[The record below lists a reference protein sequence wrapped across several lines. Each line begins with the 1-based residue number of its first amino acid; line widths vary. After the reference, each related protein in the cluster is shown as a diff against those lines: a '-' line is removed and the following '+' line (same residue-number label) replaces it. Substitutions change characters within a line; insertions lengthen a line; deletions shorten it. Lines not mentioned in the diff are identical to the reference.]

1 EKGRIEKQYTV
12 IVNNKDLVGS
22 PKTQLS
28 NSYGALISSYD
39 ALIETIQSAIAD
51 NKIIETE
58 RTAVNQKFADYKVKV
73 SDYEDKINKAID
85 AIIKNVATAEAEKV
99 NERIETW
106 KSSEFLVESEK
117 ITQRVSGAHWE
128 ETYLPK
134 VEDKINRIQVG
145 TKNLLLNSKERNDF
159 YGGDKT
165 KRIQYTLSEPLK
177 AGQEYTFIFNREVI
191 SGESVDK
198 FSIYPYTPAS
208 SLLTF
213 NINEKTNN
221 RYTFTPT

>member
-1 EKGRIEKQYTV
+1 YKETVSNDFTELNGKVDNFEETIWDSFEDQIIETSEAAAINQYINILANEKGRIEKQYTV

-99 NERIETW
+99 NERFETW

-145 TKNLLLNSKERNDF
+145 TKNLLLN
-159 YGGDKT
+159 
-165 KRIQYTLSEPLK
+165 
-177 AGQEYTFIFNREVI
+177 
-191 SGESVDK
+191 
-198 FSIYPYTPAS
+198 
-208 SLLTF
+208 
-213 NINEKTNN
+213 
-221 RYTFTPT
+221 